1 MIRLVYMLDQKS
13 KTICEPL
20 FDLCIKWWTPPKTP
34 KCKKKKKKVH
44 SKPLIIRH
52 KEEKQVSK
60 KVSIERCLDLF
71 GWLIAYAS
79 EWWW

>member
-1 MIRLVYMLDQKS
+1 MNSSQDSQMQ
-13 KTICEPL
+13 
-20 FDLCIKWWTPPKTP
+20 
-34 KCKKKKKKVH
+34 KKKKKVH